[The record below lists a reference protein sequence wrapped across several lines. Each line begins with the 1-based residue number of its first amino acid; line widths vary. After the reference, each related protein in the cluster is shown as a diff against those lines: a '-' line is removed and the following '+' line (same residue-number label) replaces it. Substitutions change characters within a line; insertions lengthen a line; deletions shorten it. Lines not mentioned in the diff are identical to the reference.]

1 MLAIYKRELKS
12 LFCGMIAPVFIAF
25 VLLMTGI
32 MSSDINFAGTYPQFE
47 YVIPSLAFVFLI
59 IVPILTMRSFAEE
72 KATRTDQL
80 LYTLPVSTVSVVIG
94 KYLAMVT
101 VLLSACAGMCIYP
114 PILSLYGDVYL
125 PAAYF
130 AILAFFL
137 MGCAFIAIGMFISTL
152 TDSQVISAVLTIGL
166 FLIIYLMDNVTA
178 QIPTDAIT
186 SYLLFIA
193 LCVVAAVIVYL
204 MTKSA
209 VTASAVGAVLIV
221 GVSVVYFIDKSLFE
235 GTFAQMLNSLNLFSK
250 MSSFMYSV
258 LDIGAVVYY
267 LSIVGLFGFLT
278 VQSFDKKRWN

>member
-1 MLAIYKRELKS
+1 
-12 LFCGMIAPVFIAF
+12 MIAPVFIAF
-25 VLLMTGI
+25 VLLMTGL
-32 MSSDINFAGTYPQFE
+32 MSSDINFSGKYPQFE

-80 LYTLPVSTVSVVIG
+80 LYTLPISTVSVVIG

-101 VLLSACAGMCIYP
+101 VLLASCAGMCIYP
-114 PILSLYGDVYL
+114 LILSLYGDVYL

-152 TDSQVISAVLTIGL
+152 SDSQVISAVLTIGL
-166 FLIIYLMDNVTA
+166 FLIIYLMDNVSA
-178 QIPTDAIT
+178 QIPTDAVA

-193 LCVVAAVIVYL
+193 LCIVAATVVYL
-204 MTKSA
+204 LTKSA
-209 VTASAVGAVLIV
+209 VTSSAVGAVLIV
-221 GVSVVYFIDKSLFE
+221 GVSVVYFVNESLFE
-235 GTFAQMLNSLNLFSK
+235 GAFAKMLGSLNLFSR

-267 LSIVGLFGFLT
+267 LSIVVLFGFLT